1 MAEFKSCDKCK
12 HGWKTEED
20 YPCNTC
26 KHGVNIDDFF
36 TPKTNVDAI
45 RSMEDEELAEF
56 IEGLSNHCL
65 AGIGEVNCSEQ
76 ITCEN
81 CKTTALTWLQKEV
94 E

>member
-1 MAEFKSCDKCK
+1 MEETRVMREHQKKWEEHKKQTNADK
-12 HGWKTEED
+12 
-20 YPCNTC
+20 
-26 KHGVNIDDFF
+26 
-36 TPKTNVDAI
+36 I
-45 RSMEDEELAEF
+45 RNMTDEELAEF

-65 AGIGEVNCSEQ
+65 AGLGEVNCSEQ